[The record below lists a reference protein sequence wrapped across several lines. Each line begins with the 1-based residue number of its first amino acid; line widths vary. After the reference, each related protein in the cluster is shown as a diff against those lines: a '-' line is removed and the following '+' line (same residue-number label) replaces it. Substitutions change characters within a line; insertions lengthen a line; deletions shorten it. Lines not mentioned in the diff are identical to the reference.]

1 MIEESSGLPSPE
13 RVVELLSGEF
23 ARAGYEIEDVSVD
36 PRRRPPR
43 IRVVADG
50 ERPLDLE
57 AVDELSRAASELLDS
72 VHTADNAYDLEVS
85 SPGVDRPLTAE
96 KHYRR
101 ARGRKVEVDLADGTA
116 ITGRIGLTTGGA
128 VDLVIRAG
136 GGWAVRR
143 IPLGEIRQAVV
154 QVEFAPPSATE
165 LELLGRTETEAE
177 A

>member
-1 MIEESSGLPSPE
+1 M
-13 RVVELLSGEF
+13 
-23 ARAGYEIEDVSVD
+23 
-36 PRRRPPR
+36 
-43 IRVVADG
+43 
-50 ERPLDLE
+50 
-57 AVDELSRAASELLDS
+57 
-72 VHTADNAYDLEVS
+72 
-85 SPGVDRPLTAE
+85 
-96 KHYRR
+96 
-101 ARGRKVEVDLADGTA
+101 ADGTA